1 MSAIER
7 FNLALRAL
15 METGVVLGLGYWG
28 WHEGGSTPTKLLLAL
43 AVPTAGFGFWG
54 AVDFRG
60 AGRAAEGLRLGQEL
74 AVSGL
79 AALALY
85 VAGAHALGWALA
97 AISVV
102 HHALVYATGG
112 RLLKD

>member
-1 MSAIER
+1 MTALESI
-7 FNLALRAL
+7 NLALRAL
-15 METGVVLGLGYWG
+15 MEAGIVLGLGYWG
-28 WHEGGSTPTKLLLAL
+28 WHEGRSTFTRVLLAL

-60 AGRAAEGLRLGQEL
+60 AGRAAEGLRLAQEL

-79 AALALY
+79 AAVALY
-85 VAGAHALGWALA
+85 VAGARALGWALGA
-97 AISVV
+97 VSVV
-102 HHALVYATGG
+102 HHALVYLTGG